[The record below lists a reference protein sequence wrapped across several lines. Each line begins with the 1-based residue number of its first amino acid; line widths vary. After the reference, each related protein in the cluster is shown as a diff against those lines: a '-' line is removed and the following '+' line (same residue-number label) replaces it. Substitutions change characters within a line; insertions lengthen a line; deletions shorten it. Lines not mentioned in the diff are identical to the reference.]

1 MFSDEVTPAVD
12 FTDDAVVQC
21 EFDVP
26 VVKYTSRDV
35 VEILMIANKFWC
47 ECVTLF
53 LELILY
59 IV

>member
-1 MFSDEVTPAVD
+1 MFSDKVTPAVD

-26 VVKYTSRDV
+26 VVKYTSRDG

-47 ECVTLF
+47 ECVT
-53 LELILY
+53 Y
-59 IV
+59 CSWN